1 MRRFD
6 KKTNIQN
13 VNILSEQRYV
23 KDKLGI
29 NENAKSAYNTNYLNN
44 INFILSPF
52 DKSDKAFQMSFD
64 NNIDKSKIESAIK
77 KEPNANVENVK
88 YEWVPDEIYQN
99 RLVIL
104 PGTDNRGL
112 TWVFKAL
119 DELYGKHGQNMGW
132 VLPD

>member
-13 VNILSEQRYV
+13 VNILAEQRYV

-29 NENAKSAYNTNYLNN
+29 NENAESAYDTNYLNN
-44 INFILSPF
+44 IDFILSPF
-52 DKSDKAFQMSFD
+52 DKPYKESFQMSFD
-64 NNIDKSKIESAIK
+64 NNIDRDTIERTIAM
-77 KEPNANVENVK
+77 EPNANVEYK
-88 YEWVPDEIYQN
+88 WVPDEFYQN

-104 PGTDNRGL
+104 PGRDNRGL

-119 DELYGKHGQNMGW
+119 DDLYGEYGQSMGW
-132 VLPD
+132 VL

>member
-13 VNILSEQRYV
+13 VNILAEQRYV

-29 NENAKSAYNTNYLNN
+29 NENAESAYDTNYLNN

-52 DKSDKAFQMSFD
+52 DKSDKALQMSFD
-64 NNIDKSKIESAIK
+64 NNIDRDTIERAIAT
-77 KEPNANVENVK
+77 EPNANVEYK
-88 YEWVPDEIYQN
+88 WVPDEFYQN

-104 PGTDNRGL
+104 PGIDNRGL
-112 TWVFKAL
+112 TWTFKAL
-119 DELYGKHGQNMGW
+119 DDLYGQYGQSMGW
-132 VLPD
+132 VL